1 MSTLKTPDNATL
13 PEPVVSQGANLRWQ
27 EARGRNQGDD
37 GSIGSA
43 RQAEEQEMPKYKPE
57 SKASYLEKPYEMVL
71 PETDREKHVVGRQGP
86 KRGRG
91 REPGFRMSDE
101 HRVKIQNSNILNA
114 LVEHA
119 CGKRNMSATQVSAG
133 LGLLKKVLPDLQAVT
148 IGGDPANP
156 LRHEHAINLSSMSD
170 EDLAELIHGGAQSIA
185 L

>member
-1 MSTLKTPDNATL
+1 LWAVRVK
-13 PEPVVSQGANLRWQ
+13 
-27 EARGRNQGDD
+27 
-37 GSIGSA
+37 SA
-43 RQAEEQEMPKYKPE
+43 VE
-57 SKASYLEKPYEMVL
+57 
-71 PETDREKHVVGRQGP
+71 VG
-86 KRGRG
+86 
-91 REPGFRMSDE
+91 EPGFRMSDE
-101 HRVKIQNSNILNA
+101 HRVKIQNSNIPNA

-133 LGLLKKVLPDLQAVT
+133 LGLLKKVLLDLQAVT